1 MTKIIINEKAICNGN
16 GHHIDKHCKA
26 VFNIPNGN
34 IYTSGLDAAREL
46 GITTSTVSDICN
58 RRAKRRKDL
67 IFVSKAHEHI
77 DEIAQAIKA
86 KDKEIADLKAQLG
99 KYQHLI
105 ERESKAKEL
114 ERLKEIRIAKE
125 NAFEKAKAK
134 LSKEYD
140 SLMEMDSHI
149 AELEHFVG
157 R

>member
-1 MTKIIINEKAICNGN
+1 MATVIINKEAVCNGN
-16 GHHIDKHCKA
+16 GHHNHNRNRA
-26 VFNIPNGN
+26 VLDLQNGC
-34 IYTSGLDAAREL
+34 IYVSGVDAAKIK
-46 GITTSTVSDICN
+46 GMHQSSVSNICN
-58 RRAKRRKDL
+58 RKVKKRNDL
-67 IFVSKAHEHI
+67 IYVDKAHEHI
-77 DEIAQAIKA
+77 DEIAQVIKA
-86 KDKEIADLKAQLG
+86 KDKEIADLEAQLG

-105 ERESKAKEL
+105 DKEEKAKEL

>member
-1 MTKIIINEKAICNGN
+1 MTKIIINEQAICNGN
-16 GHHIDKHCKA
+16 GHHNHNRNRA
-26 VFNIPNGN
+26 VLDLQNGN
-34 IYTSGLDAAREL
+34 IYVSGVDAAKL
-46 GITTSTVSDICN
+46 KGMHQSSISNICN
-58 RRAKRRKDL
+58 GKVKKRNDL
-67 IFVSKAHEHI
+67 IYVDKAHEHI
-77 DEIAQAIKA
+77 DEIAQVIKN
-86 KDKEIADLKAQLG
+86 KNKKIADLEAQLG

-140 SLMEMDSHI
+140 SLMEMDNHI